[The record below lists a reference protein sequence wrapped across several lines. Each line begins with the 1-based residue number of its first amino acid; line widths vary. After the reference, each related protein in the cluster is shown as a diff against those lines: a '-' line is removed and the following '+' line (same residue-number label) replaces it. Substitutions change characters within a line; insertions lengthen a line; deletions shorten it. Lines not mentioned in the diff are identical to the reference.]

1 MKEKKKLYISL
12 GIIGIVLLLMIVII
26 SSSNKLS
33 DVEQKIYNAVEN
45 EKSNF
50 KNPASV
56 KIQSVKICGDYATI
70 MISATNSF
78 GAIVSSKYS
87 LYIGK
92 ELEKPDGKIIDD
104 YYWLRDSNL
113 KSSDMANISQIR
125 KNNILKF
132 QLDISK
138 ECLDNVLDETIVY
151 EFTDNQ
157 LKAINKKLS
166 S

>member
-12 GIIGIVLLLMIVII
+12 GIIGIVLLWMIVII
-26 SSSNKLS
+26 SSFNKLS
-33 DVEQKIYNAVEN
+33 GVEQKIYNAVDN

-56 KIQSVKICGDYATI
+56 EIQSVKICGDYATI

-78 GAIVSSKYS
+78 GAIVPSKYS

-92 ELEKPDGKIIDD
+92 ELEKSDGKIIDD
-104 YYWLRDSNL
+104 FYWLRDDNL
-113 KSSDMANISQIR
+113 KSSKMADISQVR

-138 ECLDNVLDETIVY
+138 ECLDNALDETKVS
-151 EFTDNQ
+151 EFSDKQ
-157 LKAINKKLS
+157 LKIVNKKLS